1 MVGCL
6 EVSELIDTINICF
19 NCDYHKKWPIKMK
32 KEVYSIFI
40 VI

>member
-6 EVSELIDTINICF
+6 EVSQLIDIINICF
-19 NCDYHKKWPIKMK
+19 NCDYHENWEIKIE